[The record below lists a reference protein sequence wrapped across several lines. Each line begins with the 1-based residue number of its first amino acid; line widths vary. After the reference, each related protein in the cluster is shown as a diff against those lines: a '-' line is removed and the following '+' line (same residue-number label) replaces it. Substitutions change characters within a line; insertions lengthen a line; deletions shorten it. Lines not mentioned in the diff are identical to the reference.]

1 MSTKSRT
8 FRIIDVIKLEN
19 GKYKTI
25 DHHLMYHKNRYVIK
39 NGQLPLCAAYKSF
52 RKLVEKKPNIKN
64 FVLMEITRNCNNKLY
79 FYEGKMVKRK
89 NVKHLVFKK
98 DKNRELLK
106 EPKIVNITHDPRIHS
121 VSSAVLGHS
130 NPLSSWN

>member
-8 FRIIDVIKLEN
+8 FRVIDAIKLEN
-19 GKYKTI
+19 GKYKI
-25 DHHLMYHKNRYVIK
+25 VDHHLMYSKNRYVIK

-64 FVLMEITRNCNNKLY
+64 FVLMEITRNCDNKLY
-79 FYEGKMVKRK
+79 FYEGKMVKLNK
-89 NVKHLVFKK
+89 VKHLVFKK
-98 DKNRELLK
+98 DKNKKLLK
-106 EPKIVNITHDPRIHS
+106 EPKKIDITHEPIVHS
-121 VSSAVLGHS
+121 IPSSVLGHT